1 MKYTTRIIF
10 MVALCLVVPMLSTKL
25 LSQEVVHH
33 SQNNETLEQRWN
45 WAFREATNKKFHTGF
60 WIGYGITRLMGEHS
74 YIGSFSMVSGR
85 MERMGISLHELLYG
99 QKEYTDGDEESDEEA
114 VKQEAER
121 SLKRSRGEKYHE
133 QKVEKGV
140 AILFAYSSTER
151 KLEEPQKIV
160 VSNLS
165 LAVDLGERPLIWLGS
180 PEQDEAANFLQG
192 IYGKMSSTNLKE
204 RLLHAISI
212 HENSTQSLPFLRN
225 VLTSEESDKL
235 RSQAAFLIGE
245 RNHDEDI
252 ALLLKVINTDRSSKV
267 RDQAVFG
274 LSRIESDAATDALIN
289 LTKEAE
295 NKQVRSKAIFWLSQ
309 KASEKVVP
317 TLKNV
322 IEKDSDVQVQREAVF
337 ALSRIKGGDGVNE
350 LIAIAKSNQNPE
362 VRRQAIFWLGQ
373 SKDPRALDA
382 LVEMVKKK

>member
-1 MKYTTRIIF
+1 MKRVPQIISLF
-10 MVALCLVVPMLSTKL
+10 ALSTL
-25 LSQEVVHH
+25 SMGAFSQEVIHH
-33 SQNNETLEQRWN
+33 SENSESLEQRWN
-45 WAFREATNKKFHTGF
+45 WAFKEAASKKFSTGF

-74 YIGSFSMVSGR
+74 HIGSFSMMSGR
-85 MERMGISLHELLYG
+85 IEQRGVSLHELLYG
-99 QKEYTDGDEESDEEA
+99 QKEYTDGDEESDEET
-114 VKQEAER
+114 VKKEAER
-121 SLKRSRGEKYHE
+121 SLKRSRGEKYYE
-133 QKVEKGV
+133 KKVEKGV
-140 AILFAYSSTER
+140 AILFGYSSTDR
-151 KLEEPQKIV
+151 KFEEPQKIV

-165 LAVDLGERPLIWLGS
+165 LTVDLGERPLIWLGS
-180 PEQDEAANFLQG
+180 ADQNEAVGFLQVVYSKIG
-192 IYGKMSSTNLKE
+192 SVNFKE

-212 HENSTQSLPFLRN
+212 HENSAKSLPFLRN
-225 VLTSEESDKL
+225 VLTGEESDKL
-235 RSQAAFLIGE
+235 RSQAAFLVGE

-252 ALLLKVINTDRSSKV
+252 ALLLKVIDTDRSSQV
-267 RDQAVFG
+267 REQAIFG
-274 LSRIESDAATDALIN
+274 LSRIGSDAATDALVN

-309 KASEKVVP
+309 KASEKVIP

-350 LIAIAKSNQNPE
+350 LIIIAKSHQSPE

-373 SKDPRALDA
+373 SKDPRALEA